1 MLARAYTSKIEIW
14 ESQQVDDGFGGTT
27 LQEVLIKKAW
37 ASKQTKGM
45 GYKFQDLGLNDFK
58 NPVVFRIRK
67 GTTEVTEKMFI
78 KIGSKNFIIRA
89 VENVNL
95 DNREI
100 NILAD
105 ES

>member
-1 MLARAYTSKIEIW
+1 MLARTYTSKIEIW

-27 LQEVLIKKAW
+27 PQDVLIKKAW

-58 NPVVFRIRK
+58 NPVVFHIRK
-67 GTTEVTEKMFI
+67 GTTEVTEKMFV
-78 KIGSKNFIIRA
+78 KIGSKKFIIRA
-89 VENVNL
+89 IENVNL

-100 NILAD
+100 NILCD
-105 ES
+105 EN

>member
-1 MLARAYTSKIEIW
+1 MLARAYTSKFEIW
-14 ESQQVDDGFGGTT
+14 ESQQIDDGFGGTT
-27 LQEVLIKKAW
+27 QKDVLIKKAW

-58 NPVVFRIRK
+58 NPIIFRIRK

-78 KIGSKNFIIRA
+78 KIGSKKFIIRA
-89 VENVNL
+89 IENVNL